1 MNVSSRSGRVR
12 LDQAQAGEVGDRP
25 PLIVDG
31 DRFGIVHS
39 EQDIDGGINAH
50 VMDKGADCVIACLD
64 GQKQAR
70 VALLQPLGVVAGKRT
85 FFASQRD
92 QRETRVRRREVGQIR
107 NWLLERGLYQRSGT
121 NLLKIAIDDALA
133 FRDAFQDRYEAAVAG
148 AQGNETLVHLI
159 SFADD
164 VDVFAKLT

>member
-1 MNVSSRSGRVR
+1 MT
-12 LDQAQAGEVGDRP
+12 
-25 PLIVDG
+25 I
-31 DRFGIVHS
+31 
-39 EQDIDGGINAH
+39 DI
-50 VMDKGADCVIACLD
+50 
-64 GQKQAR
+64 R
-70 VALLQPLGVVAGKRT
+70 E
-85 FFASQRD
+85 

-121 NLLKIAIDDALA
+121 NFLKIAIDDALA